1 MLLSQMKTNIKS
13 LSISRFIMKSKVMII
28 NGSPAELNFIL
39 VSFLVKQEVLFWL
52 PFISVEQRYQEVI
65 LFYLLPNLDIVSQ
78 QKLQNFSLL

>member
-39 VSFLVKQEVLFWL
+39 VSFLVKREVLFWL
-52 PFISVEQRYQEVI
+52 PFISVEQRHQEVI
-65 LFYLLPNLDIVSQ
+65 LFYPLPNLDIVSQ
-78 QKLQNFSLL
+78 QNLQNFSLL